1 VYDAFRDVLS
11 IKCTVY
17 GTSHPEVASAY
28 KSLGNVHYK
37 LGELADAER
46 QYRHALNIYRQ
57 TCGEDYPDTIAAR
70 TSIEHIRYWMKERR
84 GQRNYE
90 EHRQVRSTLR
100 SGCFDDGK
108 QQDEERS
115 C

>member
-1 VYDAFRDVLS
+1 MY
-11 IKCTVY
+11 IY
-17 GTSHPEVASAY
+17 I
-28 KSLGNVHYK
+28 

-46 QYRHALNIYRQ
+46 QYRLALNIYRQ
-57 TCGEDYPDTIAAR
+57 TCDEDHPDKIAAR
-70 TSIEHIRYWMKERR
+70 TTIEHIRYWMKER

-108 QQDEERS
+108 QQDKERS